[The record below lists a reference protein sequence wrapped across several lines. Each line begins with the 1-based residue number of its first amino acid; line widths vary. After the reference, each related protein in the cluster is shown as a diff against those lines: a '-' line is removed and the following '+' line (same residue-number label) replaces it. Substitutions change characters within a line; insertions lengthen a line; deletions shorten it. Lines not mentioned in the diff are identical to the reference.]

1 MTTNRFFP
9 RFRYI
14 TDISNEQHATVTF
27 SDTHDFVLHEIVSF
41 RVSKPYGMV
50 EINNKQGKVLSIGD
64 FSIVV
69 DIDTLFFTPFIY
81 PVSGE
86 TSPPVCVP
94 VASGVNFSNSFFVFN
109 ILADAFDNV
118 RVS

>member
-50 EINNKQGKVLSIGD
+50 EINNRQGKVLSIGD
-64 FSIVV
+64 FTIVV
-69 DIDTLFFTPFIY
+69 DIDTLFFNAFIY

-86 TSPPVCVP
+86 TSPPVGVP
-94 VASGVNFSNSFFVFN
+94 VGSGVDLANQFFVFDF
-109 ILADAFDNV
+109 LSDAFDNV
-118 RVS
+118 RV